1 MPSRARGIR
10 AAQTGLVVNALLVVV
25 KITTG
30 VLGNSYALIA
40 DGVESTLDI
49 FSSLIVWRG
58 LAVADRPADEKYHF
72 GYAKAEAVASA
83 SVAIMLLIAALGI
96 SIEAVREVLTPHHVP
111 AAYTLFVLVAVIA
124 IKETLFRTV
133 LRVGAQLG
141 SPVVQADAWH
151 HRSDALTSAAAFVGI
166 SLALIGGG
174 DRLASADD
182 FAALLASA
190 IIAWNGVRLLRPA
203 IYDLMDRAPDPDVIE
218 RVRLAAGGVPGVLE
232 VEKLLAR
239 RTGVGYYVVLHV
251 QAAPD
256 VSLIEAH
263 RIGHEC
269 KDEVMRAVP
278 QVTDA
283 FVHME
288 PHVEPF
294 TKPRRG

>member
-1 MPSRARGIR
+1 MQTRARGIR

-25 KITTG
+25 KITAG

-49 FSSLIVWRG
+49 FSSIIVWRG
-58 LAVADRPADEKYHF
+58 LQVAGRPADEKFHF

-83 SVAIMLLIAALGI
+83 TVAIMLLIAAIGI

-111 AAYTLFVLVAVIA
+111 AGFTLVVLVLVILV
-124 IKETLFRTV
+124 KETLFRTV
-133 LRVGAQLG
+133 LRVGTQLG
-141 SPVVQADAWH
+141 SPAVEADAWH
-151 HRSDALTSAAAFVGI
+151 HRSDAITSAAAFVGI
-166 SLALIGGG
+166 SLALIGGPE
-174 DRLASADD
+174 LASADD
-182 FAALLASA
+182 FAALLASG
-190 IIAWNGVRLLRPA
+190 IIAWNGIRLLRPA
-203 IYDLMDRAPDPDVIE
+203 IDDLMDRAPDPAVVE
-218 RVRLAAGGVPGVLE
+218 QVRIAASGVTGVRE

-239 RTGVGYYVVLHV
+239 RTGVGYYIVLHV
-251 QAAPD
+251 QADPD
-256 VSLIEAH
+256 VTLLEAH

-278 QVTDA
+278 QVMDA

-294 TKPRRG
+294 TKLRRG